1 MEFAPFYPRFPQ
13 IAAQETRVITISENS
28 AVDLP
33 AGEYGLL
40 ESYCTASNCDCR
52 RTFLN
57 VVTKDSNRV
66 QAVISYGWESRAFY
80 VQWFGSDDPEI
91 IDDLKGP
98 ALAIGHFQSEMAPRV
113 LDLVTNLVLSDQ
125 AYIDRLKRHYQ
136 MFKASLPSPVQH
148 SRRPSRKQGKVKL

>member
-1 MEFAPFYPRFPQ
+1 
-13 IAAQETRVITISENS
+13 
-28 AVDLP
+28 
-33 AGEYGLL
+33 
-40 ESYCTASNCDCR
+40 
-52 RTFLN
+52 
-57 VVTKDSNRV
+57 VTKDSNRV

-80 VQWFGSDDPEI
+80 AQWFGSDDPEI

-98 ALAIGHFQSEMAPRV
+98 ALAIGHVQSEMAPQI

-136 MFKASLPSPVQH
+136 MFKASLPSPAPH